1 MVELPGGMAS
11 CPVRYFH
18 ERRRHPKLPSP
29 FLRARRARLIRRGSL
44 LG

>member
-11 CPVRYFH
+11 CPVPYFH

-29 FLRARRARLIRRGSL
+29 FLRARRDD
-44 LG
+44 